1 MEQKDQNHEGWAS
14 PRPFPFRWFLPA
26 LQFSICFAALWP
38 TYYFLAFELVQS
50 KDSYWP
56 SHSPAASNQVVNI
69 DIPTLTPEQQ
79 KVADKAFEIEH
90 LRMKVPVALNLPVGI
105 AQLPYIIPSRE
116 KREWAPRGM
125 TTDAWRALSW
135 PFAGV
140 LFWWLA
146 GRGVEALLASR
157 KKIVSPRLTLP
168 ETIFAA
174 VFVCGGVA
182 ALVGIIT
189 STPDDRRDF
198 QCLLLLAGGLL
209 WGVLASL
216 TITARVSQWNL
227 RRKTLLTP
235 SST

>member
-1 MEQKDQNHEGWAS
+1 MEQRDQNHAGSAS
-14 PRPFPFRWFLPA
+14 ARPFPFRWFLPA

-38 TYYFLAFELVQS
+38 TYFLLALELAQS
-50 KDSYWP
+50 KGSYWP
-56 SHSPAASNQVVNI
+56 SHSPAASNQVLNI
-69 DIPTLTPEQQ
+69 EIPILTPKQQ
-79 KVADKAFEIEH
+79 KAADRVFEIQR

-105 AQLPYIIPSRE
+105 AQLPYVIPSRG
-116 KREWAPRGM
+116 KKEWVPQGM
-125 TTDAWRALSW
+125 TTDTWRAVTW

-168 ETIFAA
+168 ETLFAA

-182 ALVGIIT
+182 ALVGIII

-198 QCLLLLAGGLL
+198 QFLLILGGGLL

-216 TITARVSQWNL
+216 TIAARISQWNL
-227 RRKTLLTP
+227 RRKMRLSP
-235 SST
+235 ST